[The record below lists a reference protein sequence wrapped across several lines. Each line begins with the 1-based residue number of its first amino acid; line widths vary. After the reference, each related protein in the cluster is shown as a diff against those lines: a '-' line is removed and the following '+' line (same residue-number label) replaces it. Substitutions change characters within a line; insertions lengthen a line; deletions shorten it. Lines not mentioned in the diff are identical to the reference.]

1 MNQKHMIIF
10 NKNLLKLS
18 LFCKYIILN
27 NFFKIK
33 LFSRMYL
40 QKLIYPIEIN
50 YTIVA
55 NHLWGRPYAC
65 PRRQILQLTS
75 FISYWNILNF

>member
-27 NFFKIK
+27 NFLIFK
-33 LFSRMYL
+33 LLSRIYL

-55 NHLWGRPYAC
+55 NRLWGRPYAY
-65 PRRQILQLTS
+65 PRH
-75 FISYWNILNF
+75 

>member
-27 NFFKIK
+27 NFLIFK
-33 LFSRMYL
+33 LLSRMYL

-50 YTIVA
+50 YTIAA
-55 NHLWGRPYAC
+55 NRLWGRLYAC
-65 PRRQILQLTS
+65 PRH
-75 FISYWNILNF
+75 